1 MYFKCIILAQ
11 VMFELHMSL
20 LVGYFVQPLNFK
32 EHDQLKKHGSMWLL
46 LSFNWKLNSSIKIY
60 ILNEN

>member
-1 MYFKCIILAQ
+1 
-11 VMFELHMSL
+11 MSM
-20 LVGYFVQPLNFK
+20 LVGYFVPPLNFK